1 MFVYRNITFTSF
13 SYEDNRKRDR
23 ALNNLE
29 PDLFKVLDH
38 ILSDGWLCEKDLI
51 DNLRSNG
58 AFFSYISDKRI
69 NEILLELTN
78 RDYITRKFV
87 LTDSDEKIKI
97 EEKNC
102 ELPIAVTVGV
112 K

>member
-1 MFVYRNITFTSF
+1 MFVYRNITFKSF
-13 SYEDNRKRDR
+13 SFDDNHERDR
-23 ALNNLE
+23 VLDILE

-51 DNLRSNG
+51 TNLRSNG

-78 RDYITRKFV
+78 KEYVARKFV
-87 LTDSDEKIKI
+87 LTDSEEEIKV

-102 ELPIAVTVGV
+102 DLPIAVTVGA